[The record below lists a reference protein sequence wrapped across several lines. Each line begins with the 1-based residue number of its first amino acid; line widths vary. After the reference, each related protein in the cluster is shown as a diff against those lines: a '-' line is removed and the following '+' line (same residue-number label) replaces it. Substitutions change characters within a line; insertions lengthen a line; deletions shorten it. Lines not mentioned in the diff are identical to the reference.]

1 MFAKLPLTAVRGF
14 ESAARLGSFKAAAH
28 ELNVSPAA
36 ISHQVKSL
44 EAYLGVRLF
53 ERSSQSVRLS
63 VDGERLHP
71 QLHRAL
77 LDIQHG
83 LQALSPPCGAKSL
96 VVSTT
101 PAFASLWLIPR
112 LGDFHRLHPEIDIS
126 LHSSNDVVDLRRDA
140 SIDLAI
146 RALFTPDPQL
156 FEQPL
161 LDEYFG
167 VYCRPDWQP
176 PAPGSPVELID
187 VPWLSSVNVAVDW
200 PTWCAKANTL
210 DWLGTAR
217 LRRYDEEHHALQAA
231 IVGHGLVLASNVL
244 VAEAIARGQL
254 ISYRPEIRLAGARY
268 TVVCVPGRERQ
279 PLVRAFNEWLL
290 GSVTQGTTVR
300 AGQVL

>member
-1 MFAKLPLTAVRGF
+1 MFAKLPLTALRGF
-14 ESAARLGSFKAAAH
+14 ESAARLGSFKAAAQ

-44 EAYLGVRLF
+44 EAFLGVRLF
-53 ERSSQSVRLS
+53 ERSSQNVRLS
-63 VDGERLHP
+63 ADGERLQP
-71 QLHRAL
+71 FMHRAL

-83 LQALSPPCGAKSL
+83 LQVLSPPCAAQSL

-112 LGDFHRLHPEIDIS
+112 LGDFHRLYPEIDIR
-126 LHSSNDVVDLRRDA
+126 LHTSNEVVDLQRDA

-167 VYCRPDWQP
+167 VYCRPGWQP
-176 PAPGSPVELID
+176 PAAGAPVELID
-187 VPWLSSVNVAVDW
+187 VPWLSSAKVAVDW
-200 PTWCAKANTL
+200 PAWCAKAGTL
-210 DWLGTAR
+210 GWLENAR
-217 LRRYDEEHHALQAA
+217 FRRYDEEQHALQAA
-231 IVGHGLVLASNVL
+231 IAGHGLVLASNVL
-244 VAEAIARGQL
+244 VTEAVARGEL
-254 ISYRPEIRLAGARY
+254 VEYRPEVRLAGARY

-279 PLVRAFNEWLL
+279 MEVRAFSEWLL
-290 GSVTQGTTVR
+290 EPDK
-300 AGQVL
+300 

>member
-1 MFAKLPLTAVRGF
+1 MFAKLPLTALRGF
-14 ESAARLGSFKAAAH
+14 ESAARLGSFKAAAQ

-44 EAYLGVRLF
+44 EAFLGVRLF
-53 ERSSQSVRLS
+53 ERSSQSVCLS
-63 VDGERLHP
+63 ADGERLQP
-71 QLHRAL
+71 FMHRAL

-83 LQALSPPCGAKSL
+83 LQVLSPPCTAQSL

-112 LGDFHRLHPEIDIS
+112 LGDFHRLYPEIDVR
-126 LHSSNDVVDLRRDA
+126 LHTSNDVVDLQRDA

-167 VYCRPDWQP
+167 VYCRPGWQP
-176 PAPGSPVELID
+176 PAAGSPVELID
-187 VPWLSSVNVAVDW
+187 VPWLSSAKVAIDW
-200 PTWCAKANTL
+200 PAWCAKAGTL
-210 DWLGTAR
+210 GWLENPR
-217 LRRYDEEHHALQAA
+217 FRHYDEEQHALQAA
-231 IVGHGLVLASNVL
+231 IAGHGLVLASNVL
-244 VAEAIARGQL
+244 VTEAVARGEL
-254 ISYRPEIRLAGARY
+254 VEYRPEVRLAGARY

-279 PLVRAFNEWLL
+279 MEVRAFSEWLL
-290 GSVTQGTTVR
+290 EPDK
-300 AGQVL
+300 

>member
-1 MFAKLPLTAVRGF
+1 MFAKLPLTALRGF
-14 ESAARLGSFKAAAH
+14 ESAARLGSFKAAAQ

-44 EAYLGVRLF
+44 EAFLGVRLF

-63 VDGERLHP
+63 ADGERLQP
-71 QLHRAL
+71 FMHRAL

-83 LQALSPPCGAKSL
+83 LQVLSPPCAAQSL

-112 LGDFHRLHPEIDIS
+112 LGDFHRLYPDIDVR
-126 LHSSNDVVDLRRDA
+126 LHTSNDVVDLQRDA

-167 VYCRPDWQP
+167 VYCRPGWQP
-176 PAPGSPVELID
+176 PAAGSPVELID
-187 VPWLSSVNVAVDW
+187 VPWLSSAKVTVDW
-200 PTWCAKANTL
+200 PAWCAKAETL
-210 DWLGTAR
+210 GWLENAR
-217 LRRYDEEHHALQAA
+217 FRRYDEEQHALQAA
-231 IVGHGLVLASNVL
+231 IAGHGLVLASNVL
-244 VAEAIARGQL
+244 VAEAVARGEL
-254 ISYRPEIRLAGARY
+254 IEYRSEVRLAGAQY

-279 PLVRAFNEWLL
+279 ATVRGFSEWLL
-290 GSVTQGTTVR
+290 GRSIG
-300 AGQVL
+300 

>member
-1 MFAKLPLTAVRGF
+1 MFAKLPLTALRGF
-14 ESAARLGSFKAAAH
+14 ESAARLGSFKAAAQ

-44 EAYLGVRLF
+44 EAFLGVRLF

-71 QLHRAL
+71 SLHRAL
-77 LDIQHG
+77 LDIQQN
-83 LQALSPPCGAKSL
+83 LQALSPSSAAGSL

-126 LHSSNDVVDLRRDA
+126 LHSSNEVVDLRRDA

-167 VYCRPDWQP
+167 AYCRPDWQP
-176 PAPGSPVELID
+176 PAAASPIELID
-187 VPWLSSVNVAVDW
+187 VPWLSSASVAVDW
-200 PTWCAKANTL
+200 PAWCAEAGTLSWLDKA
-210 DWLGTAR
+210 R
-217 LRRYDEEHHALQAA
+217 FRRYDEEQHALQAA
-231 IVGHGLVLASNVL
+231 IAGHGLVLASNVL
-244 VAEAIARGQL
+244 VAEAVSRGDL
-254 ISYRPEIRLAGARY
+254 VGYRPEVRLVGARY

-279 PLVRAFNEWLL
+279 AVVRAFSEWLL
-290 GSVTQGTTVR
+290 EQSNG
-300 AGQVL
+300 

>member
-1 MFAKLPLTAVRGF
+1 MFAKLPLTALRGF
-14 ESAARLGSFKAAAH
+14 ESAARLGSFKAAAQ

-44 EAYLGVRLF
+44 EAFLGVRLF

-71 QLHRAL
+71 SLHRAL
-77 LDIQHG
+77 LDIQQN
-83 LQALSPPCGAKSL
+83 LQALSPSSAAWSM

-126 LHSSNDVVDLRRDA
+126 LHSSNEVVDLRRDA

-167 VYCRPDWQP
+167 AYCRPDWQP
-176 PAPGSPVELID
+176 PPAASPIELID
-187 VPWLSSVNVAVDW
+187 VPWLSSASVAVDW
-200 PTWCAKANTL
+200 PAWCAEAGTLSWLDKA
-210 DWLGTAR
+210 R
-217 LRRYDEEHHALQAA
+217 FRRYDEEQHALQAA
-231 IVGHGLVLASNVL
+231 IAGHGLVLASNVL
-244 VAEAIARGQL
+244 VAEAVSRGKL
-254 ISYRPEIRLAGARY
+254 VSYRPEVRLVGARY

-279 PLVRAFNEWLL
+279 TVVRAFSEWLL
-290 GSVTQGTTVR
+290 EQSNG
-300 AGQVL
+300 

>member
-1 MFAKLPLTAVRGF
+1 MFAKLPLTALRGF
-14 ESAARLGSFKAAAH
+14 ESAARLGSFKAAAQ

-44 EAYLGVRLF
+44 EAFLGVRLF

-63 VDGERLHP
+63 ADGERLHP
-71 QLHRAL
+71 SLHRAL
-77 LDIQHG
+77 LDIQQN
-83 LQALSPPCGAKSL
+83 LQALSPSSAARSL

-112 LGDFHRLHPEIDIS
+112 LGNFHRLHPEIDIS
-126 LHSSNDVVDLRRDA
+126 LHSSNEVVDLRRDA

-167 VYCRPDWQP
+167 AYCRPDWQP
-176 PAPGSPVELID
+176 PASASPIELID
-187 VPWLSSVNVAVDW
+187 VPWLSSASVAVDW
-200 PTWCAKANTL
+200 PAWCAEAGTLGWLDKA
-210 DWLGTAR
+210 R
-217 LRRYDEEHHALQAA
+217 FRRYDEEQHALQAA
-231 IVGHGLVLASNVL
+231 IAGHGLVLASNVL
-244 VAEAIARGQL
+244 VAEAVSRGDL
-254 ISYRPEIRLAGARY
+254 VGYRPEVRLVGARY

-279 PLVRAFNEWLL
+279 AVVRAFSEWLL
-290 GSVTQGTTVR
+290 EQSNG
-300 AGQVL
+300 

>member
-1 MFAKLPLTAVRGF
+1 MFAKLPLTALRGF
-14 ESAARLGSFKAAAH
+14 ESAARLGSFKAAAQ

-44 EAYLGVRLF
+44 EAFLGVRLF

-63 VDGERLHP
+63 ADGERLQP
-71 QLHRAL
+71 FMHRAL
-77 LDIQHG
+77 LDIQQG
-83 LQALSPPCGAKSL
+83 LQVLSPPCAAQSL

-112 LGDFHRLHPEIDIS
+112 LGDFHRLYPDIDVR
-126 LHSSNDVVDLRRDA
+126 LHTSNDVVDLQRDA

-167 VYCRPDWQP
+167 VYCRPGWQP
-176 PAPGSPVELID
+176 PAAGSPVELID
-187 VPWLSSVNVAVDW
+187 VPWLSSAKVTVDW
-200 PTWCAKANTL
+200 PAWCAKAETL
-210 DWLGTAR
+210 GWLENAR
-217 LRRYDEEHHALQAA
+217 FRRYDEEQHALQAA
-231 IVGHGLVLASNVL
+231 IAGHGLVLASNVL
-244 VAEAIARGQL
+244 VAEAVARGEL
-254 ISYRPEIRLAGARY
+254 IEYRPEVRLAGAQY

-279 PLVRAFNEWLL
+279 ATVRGFSEWLL
-290 GSVTQGTTVR
+290 GRSIG
-300 AGQVL
+300 

>member
-1 MFAKLPLTAVRGF
+1 MFAKLPLTALRGF
-14 ESAARLGSFKAAAH
+14 ESAARLGSFKAAAQ

-44 EAYLGVRLF
+44 EAFLGVRLF

-63 VDGERLHP
+63 ADGERLQP
-71 QLHRAL
+71 FMHRAL

-83 LQALSPPCGAKSL
+83 LQVLSPPCAAQSL

-112 LGDFHRLHPEIDIS
+112 LGDFHRLHPEIDVR
-126 LHSSNDVVDLRRDA
+126 LHTSNDVVDLQRDA

-167 VYCRPDWQP
+167 VYCRPGWQP
-176 PAPGSPVELID
+176 PAAGSPVELID
-187 VPWLSSVNVAVDW
+187 VPWLSSAKVAIDW
-200 PTWCAKANTL
+200 PAWCAKAGTL
-210 DWLGTAR
+210 GWLENAR
-217 LRRYDEEHHALQAA
+217 FRHYDEEQHALQAA
-231 IVGHGLVLASNVL
+231 IAGHRLVLASNVL
-244 VAEAIARGQL
+244 VTEAVARGEL
-254 ISYRPEIRLAGARY
+254 VEYRPEVRLAGARY

-279 PLVRAFNEWLL
+279 MEVRAFSEWLL
-290 GSVTQGTTVR
+290 EPDK
-300 AGQVL
+300 

>member
-44 EAYLGVRLF
+44 EAFLGVRLF

-63 VDGERLHP
+63 ADGERLYP

-83 LQALSPPCGAKSL
+83 LQALSPPCTAQSL

-112 LGDFHRLHPEIDIS
+112 LGDFHRLQPDIDIR
-126 LHSSNDVVDLRRDA
+126 LHSSNEVVDLQRDA

-161 LDEYFG
+161 LDEYFA

-176 PAPGSPVELID
+176 PAAGAPIELID
-187 VPWLSSVNVAVDW
+187 VPWLSSASVAVDW

-210 DWLGTAR
+210 DWLGNAR

-244 VAEAIARGQL
+244 VAEAVTRGQL

-290 GSVTQGTTVR
+290 GQRDDQSPVR
-300 AGQVL
+300 AAQVR

>member
-1 MFAKLPLTAVRGF
+1 MFAKLPLTALRGF
-14 ESAARLGSFKAAAH
+14 ESAARLGSFKAAAL

-36 ISHQVKSL
+36 ISHQVRSL
-44 EAYLGVRLF
+44 EAFLGVRLF
-53 ERSSQSVRLS
+53 ERSSQNVRLS
-63 VDGERLHP
+63 ADGERLQP

-83 LQALSPPCGAKSL
+83 LQTLSPPCTALSL

-112 LGDFHRLHPEIDIS
+112 LGDFHRLHPEIDIN

-146 RALFTPDPQL
+146 RALFTPDPLL

-176 PAPGSPVELID
+176 PAPGLPVELID
-187 VPWLSSVNVAVDW
+187 VPWLSSANVAVDW
-200 PTWCAKANTL
+200 PAWCAQAGTL
-210 DWLGTAR
+210 SWLDNAR
-217 LRRYDEEHHALQAA
+217 FRRYDQEQHALQAA
-231 IVGHGLVLASNVL
+231 IAGHGLVLASNVL
-244 VAEAIARGQL
+244 VAETVARGEL
-254 ISYRPEIRLAGARY
+254 VDYRPEVRLAGARY
-268 TVVCVPGRERQ
+268 TLVCVPGRERQ
-279 PLVRAFNEWLL
+279 AAIRAFSEWVL
-290 GSVTQGTTVR
+290 GQSNG
-300 AGQVL
+300 

>member
-1 MFAKLPLTAVRGF
+1 MFAKLPLTALRGF
-14 ESAARLGSFKAAAH
+14 ESAARLGSFKAAAL

-36 ISHQVKSL
+36 ISHQIRNL
-44 EAYLGVRLF
+44 EAFLGLRLF
-53 ERSSQSVRLS
+53 ERSSQNVRLS
-63 VDGERLHP
+63 ADGARLHP

-83 LQALSPPCGAKSL
+83 LQSLSPPCAAQSL

-126 LHSSNDVVDLRRDA
+126 LHSSNDVVDLQRDA
-140 SIDLAI
+140 SVDLAI

-167 VYCRPDWQP
+167 VYCRPGWQP
-176 PAPGSPVELID
+176 PAPGAPVELID
-187 VPWLSSVNVAVDW
+187 VPWLSSANVAVDW
-200 PTWCAKANTL
+200 PAWCAKAGTL
-210 DWLGTAR
+210 SWLDNAR
-217 LRRYDEEHHALQAA
+217 FRRYDEEQHALQAA
-231 IVGHGLVLASNVL
+231 IAGHGLVLASNVL
-244 VAEAIARGQL
+244 VAETVTRGEL
-254 ISYRPEIRLAGARY
+254 MGYRPEVRLAGARY

-279 PLVRAFNEWLL
+279 VAVRAFSEWLL
-290 GSVTQGTTVR
+290 GQSNG
-300 AGQVL
+300 

>member
-1 MFAKLPLTAVRGF
+1 MFAKLPLTALRSF
-14 ESAARLGSFKAAAH
+14 ESAARLGSFKAAAQ

-44 EAYLGVRLF
+44 EAFLGVRLF
-53 ERSSQSVRLS
+53 ERSSQNVRLS
-63 VDGERLHP
+63 ADGERLQP
-71 QLHRAL
+71 FMHRAL

-83 LQALSPPCGAKSL
+83 LQVLSPPCAAQSL

-112 LGDFHRLHPEIDIS
+112 LGDFHRLYPDIDVR
-126 LHSSNDVVDLRRDA
+126 LHTSNDVVDLQRDA

-167 VYCRPDWQP
+167 VYCRPGWQP
-176 PAPGSPVELID
+176 PAAGSPVELID
-187 VPWLSSVNVAVDW
+187 VPWLSSAKVTVDW
-200 PTWCAKANTL
+200 PAWCAKAETL
-210 DWLGTAR
+210 GWLENAR
-217 LRRYDEEHHALQAA
+217 FRRYDEEQHALQAA
-231 IVGHGLVLASNVL
+231 IAGHGLVLASNVL
-244 VAEAIARGQL
+244 VAEAVARGEL
-254 ISYRPEIRLAGARY
+254 IEYRPEVRLAGAQY

-279 PLVRAFNEWLL
+279 ATVRGFSEWLL
-290 GSVTQGTTVR
+290 GRSIG
-300 AGQVL
+300 

>member
-1 MFAKLPLTAVRGF
+1 MFAKLPLTALRGF
-14 ESAARLGSFKAAAH
+14 ESAARLGSFKAAAQ

-44 EAYLGVRLF
+44 EAFLGVRLF

-63 VDGERLHP
+63 ADGERLQP
-71 QLHRAL
+71 FMHRAL

-83 LQALSPPCGAKSL
+83 LQVLSPPCAAQSL

-112 LGDFHRLHPEIDIS
+112 LGDFHRLYPEIDVR
-126 LHSSNDVVDLRRDA
+126 LHTSNDVVDLQRDA

-167 VYCRPDWQP
+167 VYCRPGWQP
-176 PAPGSPVELID
+176 PAAGSPVELID
-187 VPWLSSVNVAVDW
+187 VPWLSSAKVAIDW
-200 PTWCAKANTL
+200 PAWCAKAGTL
-210 DWLGTAR
+210 GWLENPR
-217 LRRYDEEHHALQAA
+217 FRHYDEEQHALQAA
-231 IVGHGLVLASNVL
+231 IAGHGLVLASNVL
-244 VAEAIARGQL
+244 VTEAVARGEL
-254 ISYRPEIRLAGARY
+254 VEYRPEVRLAGARY

-279 PLVRAFNEWLL
+279 MEVRAFSEWLL
-290 GSVTQGTTVR
+290 EPDK
-300 AGQVL
+300 

>member
-1 MFAKLPLTAVRGF
+1 MFAKLPLTALRGF
-14 ESAARLGSFKAAAH
+14 ESAARLGSFKAAAQ

-44 EAYLGVRLF
+44 EAFLGVRLF

-63 VDGERLHP
+63 ADGERLQP
-71 QLHRAL
+71 FMHRAL

-83 LQALSPPCGAKSL
+83 LQVLSPPCAAQSL

-112 LGDFHRLHPEIDIS
+112 LGDFHRLYPEIDVR
-126 LHSSNDVVDLRRDA
+126 LHTSNDVVDLQRDA

-146 RALFTPDPQL
+146 RALFMPDPQL

-167 VYCRPDWQP
+167 VYCRPGWQP
-176 PAPGSPVELID
+176 PAAGSSIELID
-187 VPWLSSVNVAVDW
+187 VPWLSSAKVAVDW
-200 PTWCAKANTL
+200 PAWCAKAKTL
-210 DWLGTAR
+210 GWLENAR
-217 LRRYDEEHHALQAA
+217 FRRYDEEQHALQAA
-231 IVGHGLVLASNVL
+231 IAGHGLVLASNVL
-244 VAEAIARGQL
+244 VAEAVARGEL
-254 ISYRPEIRLAGARY
+254 VDYRPEVRLAGARY

-279 PLVRAFNEWLL
+279 TAVRGFSEWLL
-290 GSVTQGTTVR
+290 GVINE
-300 AGQVL
+300 